1 MRNGVGKPRTCS
13 WWWYVRLVGREG
25 QSYHVT
31 VFCVLDIGS
40 LDSVLDSG
48 HTDITLREAGVT
60 PGSLLSV
67 RRLSPEE
74 LGRVLL
80 CCDQL
85 ATGLACA
92 TLVKKYNE
100 D

>member
-1 MRNGVGKPRTCS
+1 MVLENPGAAVDGGLLDWLDVK
-13 WWWYVRLVGREG
+13 VR
-25 QSYHVT
+25 VT
-31 VFCVLDIGS
+31 MWLFFVCWILAVYQ
-40 LDSVLDSG
+40 VLDSG

>member
-1 MRNGVGKPRTCS
+1 MRNGVGKPRSCS
-13 WWWYVRLVGREG
+13 RWWSVRLVGREG

-31 VFCVLDIGS
+31 VFVCWILAVYQ
-40 LDSVLDSG
+40 VLDSG

-74 LGRVLL
+74 LCRVLL